1 MINISIGKQMYHE
14 NERKKIVEIYHPNW
28 QFDTRVDLVNSF
40 WHQIIQQ
47 SFRGKNQS
55 RINDTDTETASK
67 IILSFN
73 VNANVTRNNF
83 VHSLSI
89 FVL

>member
-14 NERKKIVEIYHPNW
+14 NEKKIVEIYHPNW

-47 SFRGKNQS
+47 SFRGKKSKQNQWYGHWN
-55 RINDTDTETASK
+55 RIK
-67 IILSFN
+67 
-73 VNANVTRNNF
+73 NNTQF
-83 VHSLSI
+83 LC
-89 FVL
+89 